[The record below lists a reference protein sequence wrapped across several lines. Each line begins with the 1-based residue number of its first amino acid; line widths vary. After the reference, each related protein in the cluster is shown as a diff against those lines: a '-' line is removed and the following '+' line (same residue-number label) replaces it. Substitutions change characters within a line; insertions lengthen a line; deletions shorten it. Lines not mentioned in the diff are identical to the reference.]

1 MKYVISV
8 GGSLVAPKG
17 GIDNIFIGELK
28 QFLKERIELGDRFVI
43 VAGGGATAR
52 QYVRAAALSGA
63 SASEQDWLGIQATR
77 LNAELLRVSLHPL
90 SPAAVILD
98 PAEPINERAKLLI
111 AGGYKPGRSTDY
123 AAVLLAERIGAKSV
137 INLSNIDYVYD
148 RDPKK
153 YPDAKKIKEIS
164 WPNFRKLVGD
174 KWLPGMNAPFDP
186 IASKEAQAAGLST
199 VIINGHKL
207 EELKKYMDGQKF
219 RGTLIQS

>member
-1 MKYVISV
+1 
-8 GGSLVAPKG
+8 
-17 GIDNIFIGELK
+17 
-28 QFLKERIELGDRFVI
+28 
-43 VAGGGATAR
+43 
-52 QYVRAAALSGA
+52 
-63 SASEQDWLGIQATR
+63 
-77 LNAELLRVSLHPL
+77 
-90 SPAAVILD
+90 VILD

-148 RDPKK
+148 CDPKK